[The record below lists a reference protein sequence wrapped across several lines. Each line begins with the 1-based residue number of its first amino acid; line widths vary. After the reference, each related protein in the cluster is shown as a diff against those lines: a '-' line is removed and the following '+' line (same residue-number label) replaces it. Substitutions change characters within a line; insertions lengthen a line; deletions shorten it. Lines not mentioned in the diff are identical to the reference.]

1 MSLDYHI
8 FNLLGLFNP
17 VKIGENIDIDLWNY
31 RLPEGSRL
39 QKRLDYL
46 LPYAL
51 GKEPCLHEQIK
62 KIDKTT

>member
-1 MSLDYHI
+1 
-8 FNLLGLFNP
+8 

-31 RLPEGSRL
+31 RLPEDSRL

-51 GKEPCLHEQIK
+51 GKEVWQHEQIK
-62 KIDKTT
+62 PIDKTTLFNFVVPSNCTL